1 MPNILRSRRL
11 QLLIGAV
18 IVLGVFF
25 YAGLWAIDRYF
36 PQSAPPAVVNLPP
49 LPPLEPVKRSSYV
62 IAPVAISINAI
73 RQSLEGAAP
82 RQLVDKNN
90 NPINAILSS
99 SDVGIDIAR
108 GPIQLV
114 GRPDDLAVGATLNG
128 SVKISG
134 EIMTQAGNLIG
145 SIAGAITGDKSGSG
159 KNSDNP
165 LGGLISGLLGGS
177 DKDDDEPS
185 NRGNTG
191 NNSNTSN
198 KKAAGNTPTK
208 VQDQKADIHGQVVM
222 HSRPVLTENWR
233 LQPNL
238 KAQLDLGDSS
248 MKIAGL
254 DLNMTQE
261 AKPMIDNMV
270 NEQVAELE
278 KWLRNAP
285 IIENVAREQWAKMC
299 RTIPLGGGNTGMP
312 KLWLGVK
319 PVRAAAAQPRIDAQ
333 NVTLTVGVL
342 AETRISST
350 NTKPKCPFPAKLELV
365 APMDDGRIKVDMPI
379 DVPFTE
385 INKVLEAQIKG
396 HHYPEDNSAPVDVE
410 VRGVNIGAAGERIL
424 IALDVR
430 AHEKKSW
437 FGFGAS
443 ATVQVWGRPTLDAQN
458 QILRMTDL
466 TVAVDSDAGFG
477 LVGRAAR
484 AAQPYLKKALE
495 EHAVIDLKPFAADA
509 LKQIGV
515 ALADFERDNK
525 DVRISAKVNGMRL
538 TGIAFDSHTLRVIGE
553 ADGNA
558 RIAILRLPPM

>member
-1 MPNILRSRRL
+1 MPNILRSRL
-11 QLLIGAV
+11 FQWLIGAV
-18 IVLGVFF
+18 IVLGAFF
-25 YAGLWAIDRYF
+25 YAGLWAIDHYL
-36 PQSAPPAVVNLPP
+36 PQSAPPAVINLPP
-49 LPPLEPVKRSSYV
+49 LPPLEPVTRSSYV

-73 RQSLEGAAP
+73 RESMEGAAP
-82 RQLVDKNN
+82 RELIGKNN
-90 NPINAILSS
+90 NPISAILSS
-99 SDVGIDIAR
+99 SDVGITVER

-114 GRPDDLAVGATLNG
+114 GQPDDLAVGATING

-134 EIMTQAGNLIG
+134 QILTQAGNLIG

-159 KNSDNP
+159 KDDDNP
-165 LGGLISGLLGGS
+165 IGGLLSGLFGDKDNSSNKPSGGGS
-177 DKDDDEPS
+177 SS
-185 NRGNTG
+185 NSTAGGNK
-191 NNSNTSN
+191 S
-198 KKAAGNTPTK
+198 TK
-208 VQDQKADIHGQVVM
+208 VSDQQANIRGQVVM

-238 KAQLDLGDSS
+238 KAQLDLGDSA

-254 DLNMTQE
+254 DLNVTQE
-261 AKPMIDNMV
+261 AKPTIDSMV
-270 NEQVAELE
+270 DEQIAELE

-285 IIENVAREQWAKMC
+285 IIEDVAREQWAKMC

-342 AETRISST
+342 AETRISPT
-350 NTKPKCPFPAKLELV
+350 DTKPNCPFPAKLELV
-365 APMDDGRIKVDMPI
+365 KPMDDGRLKVDLPI

-385 INKVLEAQIKG
+385 INKLLETELKG

-430 AHEKKSW
+430 AREKKSW

-443 ATVQVWGRPTLDAQN
+443 ATVQVWGRPALDAQN
-458 QILRMTDL
+458 QVLRLTDL
-466 TVAVDSDAGFG
+466 SVAVDSDAGFG

-484 AAQPYLKKALE
+484 AAQPYLKQALE

-509 LKQIGV
+509 LKKISG
-515 ALADFERDNK
+515 ALADFERDNN

-558 RIAILRLPPM
+558 RIAIMRLPPM